1 MCGITGFLSFD
12 QRFSASDLRAMTD
25 AVSHRGPDAEGFFF
39 DGTVGLGHRRLSI
52 LDLSA
57 SANQPMHSA
66 DGQHVIVF
74 NGEVYNFREVAATY
88 NIAPRTTSDTEIV
101 LEAFAKDGMRSVD
114 ALNGMF
120 AFAVYEKAH
129 QTLWLCRDRLGIKPL
144 FYFWDGTTFAF
155 ASELKSLLQ
164 LPIPKKRNEAAI
176 PEFLHRGFVPAPHT
190 IFQHIHKLPPGHWL
204 KVSATG
210 LEQKCYWSLTDKIT
224 ERPLADE
231 QTATTELERL
241 LTESVRYQLISDV
254 PIGTFLSGGIDSSL
268 VSALAARQ
276 LSQPL
281 NTFSIGFAEAKKN
294 EAPFA
299 RAVAS
304 HLHTNHHEFIVSQA
318 EAKNLVETMLDIYDE
333 PYADSSGLPTMLV
346 SALARKHV
354 GVVLTGDGGDELF
367 HGYGMY
373 RWAHRLAQPW
383 ARLLRRPLA
392 AALPVRRQSR
402 YRKAGAL
409 FGYAAGSELASHVF
423 SQEQGFFSSGELK
436 KLLGTPLA
444 NGTGSA
450 SATLQHPYAASRRL
464 SAPERQSLFD
474 LALYLPDDLL
484 TKVDRASMHYGL
496 EARVP
501 LLDHR
506 VVEFALN
513 LSPTLKYRGGTMKY
527 LLKQVLYRHLPARLF
542 DRPKQGFSIPLAGW
556 LRHDLRYLLEDYL
569 SDAVVL
575 RHGYADSPTVKQMKK
590 EFLSGN
596 DYACNRLWT
605 LMILHR
611 GLEKNSP

>member
-1 MCGITGFLSFD
+1 MCGITGFLSFE
-12 QRFSASDLRAMTD
+12 QRFSEYHLRAMTD

-74 NGEVYNFREVAATY
+74 NGEVYNFPEVAATY
-88 NIAPRTTSDTEIV
+88 HITPRTTSDTEVI
-101 LEAFAKDGMRSVD
+101 LEAFAKHGIRSVD
-114 ALNGMF
+114 QLNGMF
-120 AFAVYEKAH
+120 AFAVYQKTER
-129 QTLWLCRDRLGIKPL
+129 TLWLCRDRLGIKPL

-190 IFQHIHKLPPGHWL
+190 IFQHIYKLPPGHWL

-231 QTATTELERL
+231 QTATTELEKL

-254 PIGTFLSGGIDSSL
+254 PIGAFLSGGIDSSL

-304 HLHTNHHEFIVSQA
+304 HLKTNHHEFIVSQA
-318 EAKNLVETMLDIYDE
+318 EAKNLIETMLDIYDE

-392 AALPVRRQSR
+392 ATLSAGGQDR
-402 YRKAGAL
+402 YRKAAAL
-409 FGYAAGSELASHVF
+409 FNYSSEREVANHVF
-423 SQEQGFFSSGELK
+423 SQEQGFFSSTELQE
-436 KLLGTPLA
+436 LLGTPLA
-444 NGTGSA
+444 NGTGPVNSA
-450 SATLQHPYAASRRL
+450 LPNPHAASRRL
-464 SAPERQSLFD
+464 SASEKQSLFD

-527 LLKQVLYRHLPARLF
+527 LLKQVLYQHLPAKLF
-542 DRPKQGFSIPLAGW
+542 DRPKQGFSIPLADW

-575 RHGYADSPTVKQMKK
+575 RQGYADLPTVRRLRQ
-590 EFLSGN
+590 EFSAGS
-596 DYACNRLWT
+596 DYPCNRLWT

-611 GLEKNSP
+611 WLEKNS

>member
-1 MCGITGFLSFD
+1 MCGITGFLSFR
-12 QRFSASDLRAMTD
+12 QRFSESDLRAMTD

-39 DGTVGLGHRRLSI
+39 DGTIGLGHRRLSI

-66 DGQHVIVF
+66 GGQHVIVF

-88 NIAPRTTSDTEIV
+88 GIAPRTTSDTEII
-101 LEAFAKDGMRSVD
+101 LEAFARHGIRSVD
-114 ALNGMF
+114 ELNGMF
-120 AFAVYEKAH
+120 AFAVYQKTER
-129 QTLWLCRDRLGIKPL
+129 TLWLCRDRLGIKPL

-190 IFQHIHKLPPGHWL
+190 IFQHIYKLPPGHWL

-231 QTATTELERL
+231 QTATTELEKL

-254 PIGTFLSGGIDSSL
+254 PIGAFLSGGIDSSL

-304 HLHTNHHEFIVSQA
+304 HLKTNHHEFIVSQA
-318 EAKNLVETMLDIYDE
+318 EAKNLIETMLDIYDE

-392 AALPVRRQSR
+392 ATLSAGGQDR
-402 YRKAGAL
+402 YRKAAAL
-409 FGYAAGSELASHVF
+409 FNYSSEREVANHVF
-423 SQEQGFFSSGELK
+423 SQEQGFFSSTELQE
-436 KLLGTPLA
+436 LLGTPLA
-444 NGTGSA
+444 NGTGPVNSA
-450 SATLQHPYAASRRL
+450 LPNPHAASRRL
-464 SAPERQSLFD
+464 SASEKQSLFD

-527 LLKQVLYRHLPARLF
+527 LLKQVLYQHLPAKLF
-542 DRPKQGFSIPLAGW
+542 DRPKQGFSIPLADW

-575 RHGYADSPTVKQMKK
+575 RQGYADLPTVRRLRQ
-590 EFLSGN
+590 EFSAGS
-596 DYACNRLWT
+596 DYPCNRLWT

-611 GLEKNSP
+611 WLEKNS